1 MSALLPLFFVGPLLA
16 AAVSLLVGS
25 TRLRWWLGL
34 AVPVGVLAGGL
45 ALIGATRDGSV
56 VVAQVAGWP
65 GGVAIPFAA
74 DTLSALLLTMTG
86 ILVLAGMVFA
96 RAAGHGADPLFPA
109 LALMMTAGVY
119 GAYLTAD
126 LFNLFVMIEVALLPS
141 YVLMARAGTPRALS
155 AARLYLTVNLCA
167 STLFL
172 AGVGAV
178 YGTAGTVNLAALA
191 GQGDRPTV
199 AVAVGVVLIA
209 LAVKGALVP
218 VHTWLPATYPHATP
232 AVSALF
238 SGLLTKVGIYA
249 LIRVGTLVFDP
260 GPVVTAVVLGAAV
273 LSMVVGV
280 LGALGEVS
288 IRGVLSFHM
297 VSQVGYI
304 LVGLG
309 LGGAAGLAA
318 MVFYMLQY
326 TVVKTSLFLTGGA
339 VEVSRGTGVIADLG
353 GVARERFWVGMAFL
367 IGALSL
373 TGLPPFAGFWGKW
386 GLLNVALTDGH
397 AVVFTV
403 ALLVS
408 LGTMASMLKLGVG
421 VFWGERPQAAG
432 SGESQPE
439 PARQG
444 TGASSPGS
452 VQTGSVAVATAA
464 RPGAPAGGSSPALVA
479 PGLLL
484 AALGLVVGLYPN
496 PSSHWLRSP
505 ARHSP
510 TRRPTWRGCSADDRG
525 NRAPSGPGGAP
536 AGCLGQHRD
545 HPGLGHGV
553 PRHHRAVAA
562 GGARC
567 GDPADPGQHLSR
579 GRRGRR
585 ADHPHPRHDDRL
597 GAPRPRPAVG
607 TWHVRRGSRGPAR

>member
-1 MSALLPLFFVGPLLA
+1 VNALLPLFFVGPLLA

-25 TRLRWWLGL
+25 TRVRWSLGL
-34 AVPVGVLAGGL
+34 AAPVLVLAGGL
-45 ALIGATRDGSV
+45 ALIWATRDGSV

-65 GGVAIPFAA
+65 GGVAIPFVA

-86 ILVLAGMVFA
+86 ILVVAGMVFA
-96 RAAGHGADPLFPA
+96 RAAGHGADPLFPP

-141 YVLMARAGTPRALS
+141 YVLMARSGTAAALS

-191 GQGDRPTV
+191 GQGVRPSV
-199 AVAVGVVLIA
+199 AVAVGVVLVA

-238 SGLLTKVGIYA
+238 SGLLTKVGVYA
-249 LIRVGTLVFDP
+249 LIRVGTMVFEP
-260 GPVVTAVVLGAAV
+260 GPAVSAAVLGAAV

-280 LGALGEVS
+280 LGALGEAT

-309 LGGAAGLAA
+309 LGGTAGLAA
-318 MVFYMLQY
+318 MVFFMLQY
-326 TVVKTSLFLTGGA
+326 SVVKTSLFLTGGA
-339 VEVSRGTGVIADLG
+339 VEVRCGTGAIADLG
-353 GVARERFWVGMAFL
+353 GVARERFWVGVAFL

-373 TGLPPFAGFWGKW
+373 TGLPPFSGFWGKW
-386 GLLNVALTDGH
+386 GLLDVALTEGRP
-397 AVVFTV
+397 VVFTV

-421 VFWGERPQAAG
+421 VFWGERPQPGG

-439 PARQG
+439 PARRG
-444 TGASSPGS
+444 PTGAGAPGS
-452 VQTGSVAVATAA
+452 IRSGGMAVATAA
-464 RPGAPAGGSSPALVA
+464 RPEVTTRASSAALVA

-484 AALGLVVGLYPN
+484 AVLGLVVGLYPEPLIALAEVAGATLDD
-496 PSSHWLRSP
+496 PS
-505 ARHSP
+505 AYV
-510 TRRPTWRGCSADDRG
+510 TGV
-525 NRAPSGPGGAP
+525 
-536 AGCLGQHRD
+536 LGR
-545 HPGLGHGV
+545 
-553 PRHHRAVAA
+553 
-562 GGARC
+562 
-567 GDPADPGQHLSR
+567 
-579 GRRGRR
+579 
-585 ADHPHPRHDDRL
+585 
-597 GAPRPRPAVG
+597 
-607 TWHVRRGSRGPAR
+607 